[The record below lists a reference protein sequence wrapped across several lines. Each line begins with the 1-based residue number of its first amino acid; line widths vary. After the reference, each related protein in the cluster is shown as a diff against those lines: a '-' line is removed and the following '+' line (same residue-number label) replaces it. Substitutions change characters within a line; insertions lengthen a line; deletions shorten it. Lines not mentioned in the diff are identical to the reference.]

1 MQQTHI
7 LAGHLDQIPLLKVTG
22 DLDRNNGSKAVEWA
36 EQALGGG
43 DSLLLLD
50 LSDCLYVDSGGLG
63 SLFTILQILNPRG
76 IIGIYGA
83 SAEVYRLM
91 EMVGLVSTPSFRVF
105 SDEAAVRAALEG
117 GEFKFDL

>member
-1 MQQTHI
+1 MQTTHI

-43 DSLLLLD
+43 DRLLLLD
-50 LSDCLYVDSGGLG
+50 LSDCSYVDSGGLG
-63 SLFTILQILNPRG
+63 SLFAILQILNPRG
-76 IIGIYGA
+76 VIGIYGA

-91 EMVGLVSTPSFRVF
+91 ELVGLVSTPAFRVF